1 MIEIDKFA
9 NDSANSLNKMRK
21 EILEVSTNAKEGHIP
36 SAFSILEI
44 LYTLYGAPIL
54 KNSQKKSSNM
64 NDRLIFSKGHG
75 SLALYAVLAEVGLI
89 KHKEFYSFCKFDSI
103 CGGHPDKTKNKH
115 FEISSGSLGHGL
127 PIAVG
132 LALNFKRKFGSL
144 SPKVFCLMGDQ
155 EATEGTTWESL
166 LVARSRKLNNLVC
179 IIDFNKSGERALPF
193 NNLKDLFRGF
203 GIMVKEV
210 NGHSIPD
217 LFNVFTELSRT
228 GPTMVIA
235 NTIKGYGLP
244 VMENNPEWHHK
255 FPSDD
260 ELNQMLKVFN

>member
-9 NDSANSLNKMRK
+9 KDSIISLNKMRR

-36 SAFSILEI
+36 SSFSILEI
-44 LYTLYGAPIL
+44 IYTLYGAGIL
-54 KNSQKKSSNM
+54 KKTPNM

-89 KHKEFYSFCKFDSI
+89 KHEEFHSFCKFDSI

-115 FEISSGSLGHGL
+115 FETSSGSLGHGL

-132 LALNFKRKFGSL
+132 LALNFKRKYNSL
-144 SPKVFCLMGDQ
+144 SPKVFCLIGDQ

-166 LVARSRKLNNLVC
+166 LVASSRKLNNLVC
-179 IIDFNKSGERALPF
+179 IIDYNKSGERSLPV
-193 NNLKDLFRGF
+193 NNLKDIFKGF
-203 GIMVKEV
+203 GIVVEEV

-217 LFNVFTELSRT
+217 LYNVLKNSSFI
-228 GPTMVIA
+228 GPTIIIA

-255 FPSDD
+255 FPSND
-260 ELNQMLKVFN
+260 ELNQMLKLLK